1 MIKISNVWPVI
12 WPGIKIE
19 IFRIRIFLNNVP
31 GSVLA
36 DDLVVSSTKLAKSGI
51 DLRYFH
57 VGPTY
62 LGQP

>member
-1 MIKISNVWPVI
+1 M
-12 WPGIKIE
+12 
-19 IFRIRIFLNNVP
+19 
-31 GSVLA
+31 LA

-62 LGQP
+62 LGQPWSLKKKEEDKKKNSKEILFVDRKIDIDMGFN